1 LNIARAIIKDAPVL
15 LFDEVTSALD
25 AENEEL
31 VRAYMHAQ
39 AGRKTILVIAHRLS
53 TIRQADKIALIE
65 GGQVRAFGT
74 HQDLLRGNDYYER
87 VATLQLIA

>member
-1 LNIARAIIKDAPVL
+1 
-15 LFDEVTSALD
+15 
-25 AENEEL
+25 
-31 VRAYMHAQ
+31 MHSQ

-74 HQDLLRGNDYYER
+74 HQELIRGSDYYEK
-87 VATLQLIA
+87 VAALQLIA